1 MDNDRLVLSVASE
14 AGVDAARVATALARE
29 LAREGVRVTNADGT
43 APPNAKS
50 GVVIMAGSLVISGAV
65 SVQIARSITQIVI
78 ASIRRGLAGRIRFED
93 GDRKLEVENASR
105 DTERALVAWLT
116 QSDAYDPSG
125 E

>member
-1 MDNDRLVLSVASE
+1 MMDNDRLVLSVASE

-105 DTERALVAWLT
+105 DTERALVRLAHPVGRL
-116 QSDAYDPSG
+116 
-125 E
+125 